1 MRTAKWLAAVAT
13 GVTLTVTA
21 APAQAALAP
30 GQVASWATGKCMA
43 IGNSSTA
50 NGAAVIQWDCLTSS
64 PGQFWHLRVGR
75 IHSYTVEVVNDHSG
89 LCLAVANG
97 STSNGARLIQ
107 WTCNGHES
115 QQWLRRDET
124 FVNSGSGKCAALPQQ
139 HLGQRGRADPVDL
152 QRQLR
157 PDVGSLAVVARGR
170 AGGEPLRRGLAEG
183 REQEGKTK

>member
-13 GVTLTVTA
+13 GMTLTVTA

-50 NGAAVIQWDCLTSS
+50 NGAAVIQWDCLASS

-124 FVNSGSGKCAALPQQ
+124 FVNNGSGKCAALPNGTSANGAELIQWTCNDGY
-139 HLGQRGRADPVDL
+139 GQMWDL
-152 QRQLR
+152 
-157 PDVGSLAVVARGR
+157 
-170 AGGEPLRRGLAEG
+170 
-183 REQEGKTK
+183 